1 MGRNKVK
8 TKKKN
13 NEDCEVYGH
22 TDIIVKTNRTQEEIE
37 AAIEREREKMKTMT
51 VWPLM

>member
-37 AAIEREREKMKTMT
+37 AALEREKMKTMT
-51 VWPLM
+51 EWPLI